1 MRHISNTPVAV
12 RVGLA
17 TVAALVMLGDCHG
30 AEAPWYLLATDTEK
44 VHSVASGSVEG
55 LVAGIEATPAEG
67 RSPAFPLVSP
77 PPASLPRE
85 AIRRVVAPGQPYGP
99 LTNSQKAR
107 MQLLSTFDRES
118 MARIAFI
125 SGFAMLRGAPREWPR
140 TAGGYGWRYADR
152 LGRRLVYKQVQF
164 TLGSV
169 LLKEDPRYFR
179 SETPSHAGRLKSA
192 LKQTWMVR
200 RDDGR
205 WAPAYGTFA
214 GSFVA
219 GAVSSRWQPERRQQ
233 WESIVIRSTT
243 QIGMQFCSN
252 LVREY
257 LPLIRRKSKH

>member
-1 MRHISNTPVAV
+1 MRHILNTPAAV
-12 RVGLA
+12 RAGLV
-17 TVAALVMLGDCHG
+17 TVAALIMLGDCRG
-30 AEAPWYLLATDTEK
+30 AEVPWYLMATGAEK
-44 VHSVASGSVEG
+44 AHSGSGGSTVG
-55 LVAGIEATPAEG
+55 CVAVGDATLAG
-67 RSPAFPLVSP
+67 DRSPAYPLVPAP
-77 PPASLPRE
+77 PMSLPDE
-85 AIRRVVAPGQPYGP
+85 VVRRVVAPGQTYAA

-118 MARIAFI
+118 LARIAVT

-140 TAGGYGWRYADR
+140 TAGGYGWHYADR

-179 SETPSHAGRLKSA
+179 SETPTHARRVKSA
-192 LKQTWMVR
+192 LKQTWMAR
-200 RDDGR
+200 RDDGS
-205 WAPAYGTFA
+205 WAPAYGSFA

-219 GAVSSRWQPERRQQ
+219 GAVSSRWQPARRQQ
-233 WESIVIRSTT
+233 WESIVIRSST

-257 LPLIRRKSKH
+257 LPLIKRMGKH